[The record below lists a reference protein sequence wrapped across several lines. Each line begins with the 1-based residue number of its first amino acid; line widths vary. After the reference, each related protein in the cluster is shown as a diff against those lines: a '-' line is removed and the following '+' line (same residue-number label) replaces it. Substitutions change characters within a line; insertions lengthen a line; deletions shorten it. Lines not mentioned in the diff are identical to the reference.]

1 MKVLIYQEA
10 QLAAIPV
17 QDQHRQKNREI
28 PFAIN

>member
-17 QDQHRQKNREI
+17 HDQQGQKNREI
-28 PFAIN
+28 PFPIN